1 MDAIQ
6 VNSAKISPEAI
17 AAEMQYH
24 PAPSGEQAWKAAA
37 TTLVIR
43 QLLLAEAKRLAIAV
57 TDDGLGDTDSEE
69 VLVQALLD
77 REIAIEEPDEET
89 SRRYW
94 AANPTKFS
102 TADLYEAAHILF
114 LAAPDDEAARKGAK
128 QAAVETLALLQS
140 DPTRFAALAK
150 DRSACPSAAAGGHLG
165 QLCRGDLDPEIE
177 TFALSLEEGQICP
190 VPIATRYGFHLLRLD
205 RLVRGEVL
213 PFEAVAAQIT
223 QHLAAQSWK
232 RAVSQYLR
240 VLAGRAKIDGLDMD
254 AATSPLV

>member
-1 MDAIQ
+1 
-6 VNSAKISPEAI
+6 
-17 AAEMQYH
+17 
-24 PAPSGEQAWKAAA
+24 
-37 TTLVIR
+37 
-43 QLLLAEAKRLAIAV
+43 
-57 TDDGLGDTDSEE
+57 
-69 VLVQALLD
+69 
-77 REIAIEEPDEET
+77 
-89 SRRYW
+89 
-94 AANPTKFS
+94 
-102 TADLYEAAHILF
+102 
-114 LAAPDDEAARKGAK
+114 
-128 QAAVETLALLQS
+128 
-140 DPTRFAALAK
+140 
-150 DRSACPSAAAGGHLG
+150 